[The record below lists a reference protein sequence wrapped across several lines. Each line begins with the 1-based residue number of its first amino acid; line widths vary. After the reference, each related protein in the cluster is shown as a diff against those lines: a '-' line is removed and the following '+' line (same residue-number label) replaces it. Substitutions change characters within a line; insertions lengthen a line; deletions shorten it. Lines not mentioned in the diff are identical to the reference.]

1 MKDKKIIQLM
11 IISAVIGMAM
21 SCIVLLT
28 AHYRIV
34 ANYER
39 DLATAYNMVS
49 AVQDRIIEQDDYI
62 KKLSHMTKFERL
74 LWTMLGE
81 EGKDNLTA
89 LEGCMRSMGLK
100 PVKTVKLGP

>member
-1 MKDKKIIQLM
+1 MSDRKIIQLM
-11 IISAVIGMAM
+11 IVSAVIGVAV

-28 AHYRIV
+28 AHYQVV
-34 ANYER
+34 AGYEQ
-39 DLATAYNMVS
+39 DLIMMCAL
-49 AVQDRIIEQDDYI
+49 QDRIIEQDDYI

>member
-1 MKDKKIIQLM
+1 MKNKKVIELM
-11 IISAVIGMAM
+11 IISTVIGMAM

-34 ANYER
+34 AEYEQ
-39 DLATAYNMVS
+39 DVIMICAL
-49 AVQDRIIEQDDYI
+49 QDRILEQDNYI
-62 KKLSHMTKFERL
+62 KELSHITKFERM
-74 LWTMLGE
+74 LWTMMGK

-89 LEGCMRSMGLK
+89 LEGCMRTIGLK

>member
-1 MKDKKIIQLM
+1 MSDRKIIQLM
-11 IISAVIGMAM
+11 IVSAVIGVAV

-28 AHYRIV
+28 AHYQVV
-34 ANYER
+34 AGYEQ
-39 DLATAYNMVS
+39 DLIMMCAL
-49 AVQDRIIEQDDYI
+49 QDRILEQDNYI